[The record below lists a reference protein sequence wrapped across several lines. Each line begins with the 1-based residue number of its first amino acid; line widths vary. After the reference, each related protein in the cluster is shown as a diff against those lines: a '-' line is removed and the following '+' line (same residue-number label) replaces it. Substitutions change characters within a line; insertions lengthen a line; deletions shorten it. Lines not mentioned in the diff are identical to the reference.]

1 MPKYISDRKRNLN
14 LGISN
19 HTEGSDV
26 LSVTGNTRL
35 SGIVTA
41 ITGVAVTYFGSFTG
55 DVTGIA
61 TGATRVY
68 IDESE
73 DDNHNYNIVF
83 SDHTPSS
90 LGDAYHT
97 LQVDNSGLT
106 FNPGLNIFSVLRAQ
120 APGYVN
126 SSAYYNYNNT
136 NTNINF
142 DAGGGFQFN
151 TENTTRVKIGT
162 DGNTF
167 FTGGLNVVGIST
179 FQSHVHLGDDDEIKL
194 GNGDDLRIYHDGSNS
209 YIHDDGAGKLR
220 LCSNTTQIRN
230 ANDNADYALF
240 SSSGF
245 EIYRS
250 GSKALETIGAG
261 LTVYGDLYAT
271 DINGSSNVNIA
282 GVVTATGGFNI
293 GISSGGTTITS
304 GPITALNF
312 VGTGN
317 TFSVNGTTVDVSIS
331 GGGGASVSIGTE
343 APSSPSAGDLWYNNE
358 KARTFIYYDEAE
370 VGTGSAAFWVDSSPF
385 VLPATDPDPVAAK
398 TSATFTAEANQYV
411 FTFAHT
417 VGFIDVYLN
426 GIRLSPS
433 EFTSD
438 GASVTLGAGASAGD
452 VVDLVQYRMG
462 IGATGPQGPAGGKW
476 GTFSINTGI
485 TTTVKVQIQNNL
497 EVTGVT
503 TSTGGFSGTLTGNVT
518 GNLTGNVTGSIN
530 ATGVSTFQSHV
541 HLGDD
546 DELRFGASNDFKI
559 VHDPNDCRF
568 ENSNGD
574 IKFKNTGSYF
584 FFDEDGGET
593 LASFINDGAANLF
606 YSGNKK
612 FETTTSGVTVTGD
625 VNSTSDINIK
635 KNIQVIDNA
644 IDKVKAI
651 SGVTFQWKEN
661 EELSGGVIAQD
672 VMVLLPELV
681 KENDN
686 NIKTVNYN
694 GLVGLLIEVVKD
706 QQNQLDE
713 LKTRIS
719 ELEE

>member
-1 MPKYISDRKRNLN
+1 MALN
-14 LGISN
+14 FPDAPGIGSVYTDANSGFSWQWSGVVWKNYKQSTLSTINIVDDTTPQLGGDLDLNSK
-19 HTEGSDV
+19 DV
-26 LSVTGNTRL
+26 GGTGDFNI

-41 ITGVAVTYFGSFTG
+41 TSFVGDGSGLTGVANTGFVNAEQVT
-55 DVTGIA
+55 
-61 TGATRVY
+61 
-68 IDESE
+68 
-73 DDNHNYNIVF
+73 
-83 SDHTPSS
+83 
-90 LGDAYHT
+90 
-97 LQVDNSGLT
+97 
-106 FNPGLNIFSVLRAQ
+106 
-120 APGYVN
+120 
-126 SSAYYNYNNT
+126 
-136 NTNINF
+136 
-142 DAGGGFQFN
+142 
-151 TENTTRVKIGT
+151 
-162 DGNTF
+162 
-167 FTGGLNVVGIST
+167 VV
-179 FQSHVHLGDDDEIKL
+179 
-194 GNGDDLRIYHDGSNS
+194 
-209 YIHDDGAGKLR
+209 
-220 LCSNTTQIRN
+220 
-230 ANDNADYALF
+230 
-240 SSSGF
+240 
-245 EIYRS
+245 
-250 GSKALETIGAG
+250 
-261 LTVYGDLYAT
+261 
-271 DINGSSNVNIA
+271 
-282 GVVTATGGFNI
+282 GVVTASSFVKSGGTSSQFLKADGSVDTSTYLTSFTETDPVVAAINGIIKSDGTTISAATAGTDYLTDISQDTTPQLGGNLDLNSNNITGTGDISVTGEISATAGFNI

-317 TFSVNGTTVDVSIS
+317 TFAVNGTTVDVSIS

-343 APSSPSAGDLWYNNE
+343 APTSPSAGDLWYNNE
-358 KARTFIYYDEAE
+358 KARTFIYYDEADA
-370 VGTGSAAFWVDSSPF
+370 GTGSAAFWVDSSPF

-398 TSATFTAEANQYV
+398 TSATFTAEANQNG
-411 FTFAHT
+411 FPFEHT

-438 GASVTLGAGASAGD
+438 GASVTLGTAASAGD

-462 IGATGPQGPAGGKW
+462 IGATGPRGPAGGNW
-476 GTFSINTGI
+476 ETFSINTGI

-503 TSTGGFSGTLTGNVT
+503 TSTGGFVGALTGNVT
-518 GNLTGNVTGSIN
+518 GNLTGDVTGNVTGNLTGDVTGSIN
-530 ATGVSTFQSHV
+530 ATGVSTFSDNV
-541 HLGDD
+541 SLGDSNVLNFGEGD
-546 DELRFGASNDFKI
+546 DLQIYHDGSNSYIVDSGAGNLIMKAAGSFLLQGAGNNENMI
-559 VHDPNDCRF
+559 VANQ
-568 ENSNGD
+568 
-574 IKFKNTGSYF
+574 
-584 FFDEDGGET
+584 
-593 LASFINDGAANLF
+593 DGAVELWYDN
-606 YSGNKK
+606 SKK
-612 FETTTSGVTVTGD
+612 IETTTSGVTVTGD

-681 KENDN
+681 KEDDN

>member
-1 MPKYISDRKRNLN
+1 MALN
-14 LGISN
+14 FPDAPGIGSVYTDANSGFSWQWSGVVWKNYKQSTLSTINIVDDTTPQLGGDLDLNSK
-19 HTEGSDV
+19 DV
-26 LSVTGNTRL
+26 GGTGDFNI

-41 ITGVAVTYFGSFTG
+41 TSFVGDGSGLTGVANTGFVNAEQVT
-55 DVTGIA
+55 
-61 TGATRVY
+61 
-68 IDESE
+68 
-73 DDNHNYNIVF
+73 
-83 SDHTPSS
+83 
-90 LGDAYHT
+90 
-97 LQVDNSGLT
+97 
-106 FNPGLNIFSVLRAQ
+106 
-120 APGYVN
+120 
-126 SSAYYNYNNT
+126 
-136 NTNINF
+136 
-142 DAGGGFQFN
+142 
-151 TENTTRVKIGT
+151 
-162 DGNTF
+162 
-167 FTGGLNVVGIST
+167 VV
-179 FQSHVHLGDDDEIKL
+179 
-194 GNGDDLRIYHDGSNS
+194 
-209 YIHDDGAGKLR
+209 
-220 LCSNTTQIRN
+220 
-230 ANDNADYALF
+230 
-240 SSSGF
+240 
-245 EIYRS
+245 
-250 GSKALETIGAG
+250 
-261 LTVYGDLYAT
+261 
-271 DINGSSNVNIA
+271 
-282 GVVTATGGFNI
+282 GVVTASSFVKSGGTSSQFLKADGSVDTSTYLTDISQDTTPQLGGNLDLNSSNITGTGDISVTGEISATAGFNI

-317 TFSVNGTTVDVSIS
+317 TFAVNGTTVDVSIS

-343 APSSPSAGDLWYNNE
+343 APTSPSAGDLWYNNE

-370 VGTGSAAFWVDSSPF
+370 AGTGSAAFWVDSSPF

-398 TSATFTAEANQYV
+398 TSATFTAEANQNG
-411 FTFAHT
+411 FPFEHT

-438 GASVTLGAGASAGD
+438 GASVTLGTAASAGD

-476 GTFSINTGI
+476 ANFSINTGI

-503 TSTGGFSGTLTGNVT
+503 TSTGGFSGALTGNVI

-530 ATGVSTFQSHV
+530 ATGVSTFSDNV
-541 HLGDD
+541 SLGDSNVLNFGEGD
-546 DELRFGASNDFKI
+546 DLQIYHNGSNSYIDDGSGTGALIFKSNTYSFRNAADNEQIAVFNENGSVELWYDNSKKI
-559 VHDPNDCRF
+559 
-568 ENSNGD
+568 
-574 IKFKNTGSYF
+574 
-584 FFDEDGGET
+584 
-593 LASFINDGAANLF
+593 
-606 YSGNKK
+606 
-612 FETTTSGVTVTGD
+612 ETTTSGVTVTGD

-681 KENDN
+681 KEDDN